1 MAYFDNAATTF
12 PKPEEVYK
20 GVDEFNRHLA
30 MNVNRGQYT
39 QSIKAGQI
47 VNETRNMLLQLLNA
61 EGTHSVVFTASA
73 TIGLNMVLQGQDFTK
88 IKNVYITPFEHNAVL
103 RPLNYLQD
111 EYHFNIVE
119 LKVDREKMEYDLEAI
134 KYQFQ
139 DKKPDLVVITHVSN
153 VCGLVAPIKELFDL
167 AKQKQAI
174 TIVDMAQSC
183 GLIKTNLKEI
193 QADFVVFAGHKTLYS
208 TFGVGGFLIKNG
220 CYLEPTI
227 YGGTGVQSALPKQ
240 PTTLPEK
247 FEVGSLNTSAI
258 ASLYYSLKWLDG
270 KKIDHIQEKEK
281 ENYEKLYKILSNY
294 DNIKIYGLNQN
305 SAGIISCCF
314 DGLSPDNVGDIL
326 ARQNV
331 AVRVGLHCAPNA
343 HKFLGTFPA
352 GTVRFSVS
360 YFTTDDDFK
369 ELKKALDYIEEN
381 S

>member
-12 PKPEEVYK
+12 PKPECVYK
-20 GVDEFNRHLA
+20 GVDEFNRNLA

-39 QSIKAGQI
+39 QSVKAGQI
-47 VNETRNMLLQLLNA
+47 VNETRQMLLQLLNA

-73 TIGLNMVLQGQDFTK
+73 TISMNMVLQGQDYTK
-88 IKNVYITPFEHNAVL
+88 IKNIYITPFEHNAVL
-103 RPLNYLQD
+103 RPLNYLK
-111 EYHFNIVE
+111 EKYNFNVIE
-119 LKVDREKMEYDLEAI
+119 LVVDKNKMEYDLEAI

-139 DKKPDLVVITHVSN
+139 DNKPDMVIITHVSN
-153 VCGLVAPIKELFDL
+153 VCGIIAPIKEIFDL
-167 AKQKQAI
+167 SKQKNAI
-174 TIVDMAQSC
+174 TVVDMAQSC
-183 GLIKTNLKEI
+183 GLVDTNLKEV
-193 QADFVVFAGHKTLYS
+193 QADFIVFAGHKTLYS

-258 ASLYYSLKWLDG
+258 ASLYYSLKWIYG
-270 KKIDHIQEKEK
+270 EKIDHIHKKEK
-281 ENYEKLYKILSNY
+281 ENYEKLYKILTKY
-294 DNIKIYGLNQN
+294 GNIKLYGVSKN
-305 SAGIISCCF
+305 STGIISCCF
-314 DGLSPDNVGDIL
+314 EGLSPDNVGDIL
-326 ARQNV
+326 AKQNI

-360 YFTTDDDFK
+360 YFTTDEDFQ
-369 ELKKALDYIEEN
+369 ELEKALDYIEEN